1 MWRTGVFECVGIDKL
16 KLCFHSNTREKT
28 HTEWTQKARHKNTLW
43 SYLLICV
50 IRLWKSVFFLSRNT
64 SQVTHAHTATTTQ
77 LQKLTPHTGMLVFK
91 GCVLLSIK
99 ISAKHFWAK
108 PQQHYK
114 ASYISQPSSHISNT
128 QNHNHTCLHYRAP
141 RGISKRLDVS
151 QMTKL
156 ELIYCMC
163 TAHDVHVGLFLN
175 NNPFSTYSMCC
186 SAFCKASEF

>member
-1 MWRTGVFECVGIDKL
+1 MWYAFERVF
-16 KLCFHSNTREKT
+16 
-28 HTEWTQKARHKNTLW
+28 
-43 SYLLICV
+43 
-50 IRLWKSVFFLSRNT
+50 FFLSRNS
-64 SQVTHAHTATTTQ
+64 SQVTHAHTATHATTTQ

-91 GCVLLSIK
+91 GCVLLGIK

-114 ASYISQPSSHISNT
+114 ASYISQPSSHLSNT

-141 RGISKRLDVS
+141 WGISKRLDVS

-156 ELIYCMC
+156 EPHLLHVH
-163 TAHDVHVGLFLN
+163 HDVHIGLFIN

-186 SAFCKASEF
+186 SAFCKAAEF

>member
-16 KLCFHSNTREKT
+16 KLCFHSNTREK
-28 HTEWTQKARHKNTLW
+28 HTPSGHKRLDTKTLCGV
-43 SYLLICV
+43 ICWYV
-50 IRLWKSVFFLSRNT
+50 WYAFERVFFFLSRNT

-141 RGISKRLDVS
+141 WGISKRLDVS